1 MMVGT
6 MRVRRKQ
13 RQLLEE
19 GEGDWIGRVRLM
31 ESGGE
36 WGRVGKI
43 DRREESEG
51 KCRGRVMAER
61 EGKCTGRE

>member
-36 WGRVGKI
+36 WGRLIAEK
-43 DRREESEG
+43 RAKESVEG
-51 KCRGRVMAER
+51 E
-61 EGKCTGRE
+61 